1 MEKREAIN
9 KLIKEGKKELWVVS
23 IDYIVEDYLWF
34 VYDDLKDLT
43 ERVEGMMKGISTFEK
58 FKEYETPDLSKDYSE
73 WRFSYVEDGQ
83 ECNFKIR
90 FEAIRA

>member
-1 MEKREAIN
+1 MNHKTRTVLLEAGAVLGFTAASAAASWMLYKQTLPRPKGTSQDI
-9 KLIKEGKKELWVVS
+9 
-23 IDYIVEDYLWF
+23 IDEFADP
-34 VYDDLKDLT
+34 
-43 ERVEGMMKGISTFEK
+43 EK